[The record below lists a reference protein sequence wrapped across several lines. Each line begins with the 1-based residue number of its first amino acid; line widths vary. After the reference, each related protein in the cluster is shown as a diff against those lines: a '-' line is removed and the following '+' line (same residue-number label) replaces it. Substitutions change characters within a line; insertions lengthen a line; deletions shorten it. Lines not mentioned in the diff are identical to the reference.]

1 LCPKYE
7 HKELVKIQSSV
18 YFNNSFFHLSHA
30 IAIVSQNVST
40 IKGKEA
46 KNGMEA
52 KL

>member
-1 LCPKYE
+1 MSIKNWS
-7 HKELVKIQSSV
+7 K
-18 YFNNSFFHLSHA
+18 FNLLFISTILFFHLSHA

>member
-30 IAIVSQNVST
+30 IVSQNVST